1 MKITLREIT
10 FMVLLM
16 AIPTGAWWFVFRP
29 NNARNAEMLNRIEAK
44 QLKLRELNRATAVI
58 GDLKKEVHSLEKA
71 ISFFRSKLPSEKEI
85 DKVLQ
90 EIWRLAEANKL
101 TTKSIR
107 TLQRNTKQA
116 FTTAND
122 PFAEQPIAVQLEGD
136 FLGFYSFMLA
146 IENQPRVI
154 RIRKMT
160 LKKLDKAPRGHIK
173 ADFEM
178 SIFFERSQEDKQ
190 WASKS

>member
-1 MKITLREIT
+1 
-10 FMVLLM
+10 
-16 AIPTGAWWFVFRP
+16 
-29 NNARNAEMLNRIEAK
+29 
-44 QLKLRELNRATAVI
+44 
-58 GDLKKEVHSLEKA
+58 
-71 ISFFRSKLPSEKEI
+71 
-85 DKVLQ
+85 
-90 EIWRLAEANKL
+90 
-101 TTKSIR
+101 
-107 TLQRNTKQA
+107 
-116 FTTAND
+116 
-122 PFAEQPIAVQLEGD
+122 D

-160 LKKLDKAPRGHIK
+160 LKKLDKAPQGHVR